1 MRDLDFVKQGNN
13 GKFFSFQEE
22 VDELTG
28 EIRRKNMLD
37 QYDEEMFG
45 EQKSSFTIGRD
56 GQFNEEEAKEKER
69 QKIKAK

>member
-1 MRDLDFVKQGNN
+1 
-13 GKFFSFQEE
+13 
-22 VDELTG
+22 
-28 EIRRKNMLD
+28 
-37 QYDEEMFG
+37 MFG